1 VSVEGRHERDAE
13 ESTFA
18 VDANRHVAEV
28 RVNDIGATGV
38 NGPECLRMLA
48 E

>member
-1 VSVEGRHERDAE
+1 VSVKGRDERDAE

-18 VDANRHVAEV
+18 VDANCHVAEV

-38 NGPECLRMLA
+38 NGPECLCMLP